1 MNTLRSARA
10 EGGHDPL
17 GFASDDEET
26 GYEPPPHAIGAA
38 ERRLQV
44 RAYNCWASLLGE
56 QPIPAIA
63 DLTPARL
70 AQFGPHAVLLDFT
83 GGHADPAI
91 DHIGAA
97 LAEECGHAGPI
108 RRLSEVPPGSLL
120 ARITEEYAQV
130 LASQAPAGFEA
141 EFVNAQGA
149 TILYRGI
156 LLPFSSDQ
164 VAIDH
169 VLGVINWKEL
179 ADAQVAGEL
188 ELQISRTLDAV
199 PALDRLQPEPAMP
212 VDWADGPEPLRD
224 RREVAAELLPWPEDL
239 AIEAA
244 FPAPEDASGFD
255 AALARRLRLLDGT
268 SVDAV
273 GGEGEEF
280 GLLLVRR
287 RLDGEVVVLGEVQDE
302 ALLARAARQLLD

>member
-224 RREVAAELLPWPEDL
+224 P
-239 AIEAA
+239 
-244 FPAPEDASGFD
+244 
-255 AALARRLRLLDGT
+255 ALARRLRLLDGT